1 VVVVVVDVV
10 DVVVLVEGVVVD
22 AVVSTAPDVATT
34 ADVVALDE
42 SGAPTVGS
50 IAAAWLQAVNRR
62 QPPMSQPVPVA
73 RTGDTLQR

>member
-1 VVVVVVDVV
+1 VVVVVVVV
-10 DVVVLVEGVVVD
+10 EVVVLVEGVVD
-22 AVVSTAPDVATT
+22 AVESTAPDVATT